1 MLDKNNKF
9 TCYTWQFCTCAC
21 LIWYTSD
28 KYKYGMG
35 TFFANSGL
43 GHMYAVL
50 RTMCCPYTL
59 VCSLRNKFD
68 RKCECSLSVANS
80 FSCMCR

>member
-1 MLDKNNKF
+1 MLDKNKF

-68 RKCECSLSVANS
+68 RKYAPIRMQFECCQQ
-80 FSCMCR
+80 F

>member
-1 MLDKNNKF
+1 MLDKKQV
-9 TCYTWQFCTCAC
+9 YMLYLAILYICAC

-43 GHMYAVL
+43 GHMYA
-50 RTMCCPYTL
+50 
-59 VCSLRNKFD
+59 S
-68 RKCECSLSVANS
+68 
-80 FSCMCR
+80 